1 VHLRADLASTPELV
15 KFRDELQAWL
25 DRHLTQEFI
34 SDPLADPTGAEGEAF
49 ERRRAWQK
57 VLHDG
62 GWIGVHWPAE
72 YGGRGATLAE
82 YALFLVTCGE
92 AGAPEPINV
101 IGLNMVGPTLI
112 EHGTPLQQAL
122 LPEILSA
129 ETIWC
134 QLFSEPEAG
143 SDLGAIRTRARKQA
157 DGRWAVSGQKV
168 WTSLGPA
175 ADLGLLLARTGE
187 APTGFRGLSC
197 FVVDMHAP
205 GVTVRG
211 LRQMGGQTHFS
222 EVFLDDVVL
231 PADAL
236 VGAPDDGWSVATNT
250 LGHERTTAILSRH
263 ASTVQAA
270 SALLGLAGRPGVRAP
285 DRDRAVADWIE
296 AQLFRL
302 NGYRGLAAAV
312 RGQTSAAT
320 WTQRMQWGLLTRR
333 LFETAARLR
342 GADAL
347 LLGDARNESDGR
359 DDDPWGT
366 LLLASRGWTIG
377 GGTTEIQ
384 RNMLGEKILGLPRQP
399 KPAG

>member
-1 VHLRADLASTPELV
+1 MQLRADLATTPELA
-15 KFRDELQAWL
+15 KFRDELRAWL
-25 DRHLTQEFI
+25 DRHLTDEFTT
-34 SDPLADPTGAEGEAF
+34 DPLADPTGAEGEAF
-49 ERRRAWQK
+49 ERRRAWQR
-57 VLHDG
+57 VLHEG

-112 EHGTPLQQAL
+112 EHGTPDQQAL
-122 LPEILSA
+122 LPAILSA

-143 SDLGAIRTRARKQA
+143 SDLGAVRTRARRRD
-157 DGRWAVSGQKV
+157 DGSWVVSGQKV

-187 APTGFRGLSC
+187 APHGFRGLSC

-236 VGAPDDGWSVATNT
+236 AGELDDGWSVATNT

-263 ASTVQAA
+263 ASTIAAA
-270 SALLGLAGRPGVRAP
+270 SALLGLAARPGVRAP
-285 DRDRAVADWIE
+285 DRDRAVAAWIE

-302 NGYRGLAAAV
+302 NGYRGVAAAV
-312 RGQTSAAT
+312 RGDSSPAS
-320 WTQRMQWGLLTRR
+320 WTQRMQWGLLSRR
-333 LFETAARLR
+333 LFETAAGLR
-342 GADAL
+342 GAEAL
-347 LLGDARNESDGR
+347 LLGDGDG
-359 DDDPWGT
+359 DPWGT

-384 RNMLGEKILGLPRQP
+384 RNMLGEKILGLPREP
-399 KPAG
+399 KPV

>member
-1 VHLRADLASTPELV
+1 MQLRADLASTPALIS
-15 KFRDELQAWL
+15 FRDELRAWL
-25 DRHLTQEFI
+25 DRHLSDEFK

-49 ERRRAWQK
+49 ERRRAWQR

-62 GWIGVHWPAE
+62 GWVGVHWPAE

-112 EHGTPLQQAL
+112 GHGSPAQKAL
-122 LPEILSA
+122 LPAILSA
-129 ETIWC
+129 DTIWC
-134 QLFSEPEAG
+134 QLYSEPEAG
-143 SDLGAIRTRARKQA
+143 SDLGAIRTRARRRD
-157 DGRWAVSGQKV
+157 DGAWVVSGQKV
-168 WTSLGPA
+168 WTSLGPK

-187 APTGFRGLSC
+187 APSGFRGLSC

-231 PADAL
+231 PAAAL
-236 VGAPDDGWSVATNT
+236 IGAEHDGWSVATDT

-263 ASTVQAA
+263 ASTINTAA
-270 SALLGLAGRPGVRAP
+270 ALLGLAARPGTEP
-285 DRDRAVADWIE
+285 PERDRAVAAWVE

-302 NGYRGLAAAV
+302 NGYRGVAAGAT
-312 RGQTSAAT
+312 GSAAT
-320 WTQRMQWGLLTRR
+320 WTQRMHWGLLTRR
-333 LFETAARLR
+333 LFEAAAALR

-347 LLGDARNESDGR
+347 LLGDADH
-359 DDDPWGT
+359 DPWGT
-366 LLLASRGWTIG
+366 LLLSSRGWTIG

-384 RNMLGEKILGLPRQP
+384 RNMLAEKVLGLPREP
-399 KPAG
+399 KPAPMVAAARS

>member
-1 VHLRADLASTPELV
+1 MQLRADLATTPELV
-15 KFRDELQAWL
+15 AFRDELRRWL
-25 DRHLTQEFI
+25 DRHLTDEFKT
-34 SDPLADPTGAEGEAF
+34 DPLADPTGAEGEAF
-49 ERRRAWQK
+49 ERRRAWQR
-57 VLHDG
+57 VLHGG
-62 GWIGVHWPAE
+62 GWVGVHWPAE

-112 EHGTPLQQAL
+112 EHGTATQKAL
-122 LPEILSA
+122 LPGILSA
-129 ETIWC
+129 DTIWC

-143 SDLGAIRTRARKQA
+143 SDLGAIRTRARRRE
-157 DGRWAVSGQKV
+157 DGAWVVSGQKV

-197 FVVDMHAP
+197 FVVDMRAP

-211 LRQMGGQTHFS
+211 LRQLGGQTHFS
-222 EVFLDDVVL
+222 EVFLDDAVL
-231 PADAL
+231 PADA
-236 VGAPDDGWSVATNT
+236 VIGAENDGWAVATNT

-263 ASTVQAA
+263 AHTVHAA
-270 SALLGLAGRPGVRAP
+270 AGLLRLAARPGTRP
-285 DRDRAVADWIE
+285 SDRDRTVAAWVE

-302 NGYRGLAAAV
+302 NGYRGVAAAV
-312 RGQTSAAT
+312 RGESSAAP

-333 LFETAARLR
+333 LFETAADLR
-342 GADAL
+342 GPDAL
-347 LLGDARNESDGR
+347 LLGDGG
-359 DDDPWGT
+359 DDPWNT

-384 RNMLGEKILGLPRQP
+384 RNMLAEKILGLPREP
-399 KPAG
+399 KLA

>member
-1 VHLRADLASTPELV
+1 MQLRADLASTPELV
-15 KFRDELQAWL
+15 QFRDELRAWL
-25 DRHLTQEFI
+25 DRHLTDEFK
-34 SDPLADPTGAEGEAF
+34 SAPLADPTGAEGDAF
-49 ERRRAWQK
+49 ERRRAWQW
-57 VLHDG
+57 VLHQG

-92 AGAPEPINV
+92 AGAPEPINT

-112 EHGTPLQQAL
+112 EHGTPAQQAL
-122 LPEILSA
+122 LPGILSA

-143 SDLGAIRTRARKQA
+143 SDLGAIKTRARRRP
-157 DGRWAVSGQKV
+157 DRSWVVSGQKV

-175 ADLGLLLARTGE
+175 SDLGLLLARTGE
-187 APTGFRGLSC
+187 APSGFRGLSC

-231 PADAL
+231 PADSL
-236 VGAPDDGWSVATNT
+236 VGQADDGWTVATDT

-263 ASTVQAA
+263 ASTTHFA
-270 SALLGLAGRPGVRAP
+270 SALLGLAGRAGGRDA
-285 DRDRAVADWIE
+285 DRDRAVAAWIE
-296 AQLFRL
+296 AQVFRL
-302 NGYRGLAAAV
+302 NGYRGVATAAQGLHSPVA
-312 RGQTSAAT
+312 
-320 WTQRMQWGLLTRR
+320 WTQRMQWGLLNCR
-333 LFETAARLR
+333 LLETASALR

-347 LLGDARNESDGR
+347 LLDGA
-359 DDDPWGT
+359 DDSWGA

-384 RNMLGEKILGLPRQP
+384 RNMLAERILGLPKEP
-399 KPAG
+399 KRA

>member
-1 VHLRADLASTPELV
+1 MHLRADLATTPELLA
-15 KFRDELQAWL
+15 FRNDLRAWL
-25 DRHLTQEFI
+25 DRHLTDEFK

-49 ERRRAWQK
+49 ERRRAWQR
-57 VLHDG
+57 VLHEG
-62 GWIGVHWPAE
+62 GWVGVHWPAE

-92 AGAPEPINV
+92 AGAPEPINT

-112 EHGTPLQQAL
+112 EHGTPEQQAL
-122 LPEILSA
+122 LGDILSA
-129 ETIWC
+129 ATIWC

-143 SDLGAIRTRARKQA
+143 SDLGAIKTRARREP
-157 DGRWAVSGQKV
+157 DGSWTVTGQKV

-175 ADLGLLLARTGE
+175 ADLGLLLARTGD
-187 APTGFRGLSC
+187 APTGFCGLSC
-197 FVVDMHAP
+197 FVVDMHSP

-211 LRQMGGQTHFS
+211 LRQMGGQKHFS
-222 EVFLDDVVL
+222 EVFLDDVAL
-231 PADAL
+231 PADAIIGQ
-236 VGAPDDGWSVATNT
+236 VDDGWSVATNT

-263 ASTVQAA
+263 ASTTHFAA
-270 SALLGLAGRPGVRAP
+270 ALLALAGRAGVRRA

-302 NGYRGLAAAV
+302 TGYRGVAAAV
-312 RGQTSAAT
+312 RGEHSPAA
-320 WTQRMQWGLLTRR
+320 WTQRMQWGLLSRR
-333 LFETAARLR
+333 LHETAAVLR
-342 GADAL
+342 GADGL
-347 LLGDARNESDGR
+347 LHDG

-384 RNMLGEKILGLPRQP
+384 RNMLGERVLGLPKEPRS
-399 KPAG
+399 A

>member
-1 VHLRADLASTPELV
+1 MHLRADLASTPRLAA
-15 KFRDELQAWL
+15 FRDELRAWL
-25 DRHLTQEFI
+25 DKHLIDEFK
-34 SDPLADPTGAEGEAF
+34 SEPLADPTGAEGEAF
-49 ERRRAWQK
+49 ERRRAWQR
-57 VLHDG
+57 VLHQG

-112 EHGTPLQQAL
+112 EHGTPQQQTL
-122 LPEILSA
+122 LGHILSA

-143 SDLGAIRTRARKQA
+143 SDLGAIKTRARHRD
-157 DGRWAVSGQKV
+157 DGSWVVSGQKV

-197 FVVDMHAP
+197 FVVDMQAP

-231 PADAL
+231 
-236 VGAPDDGWSVATNT
+236 APDAIIGQENDGWAVATNT

-263 ASTVQAA
+263 ASTINAA
-270 SALLGLAGRPGVRAP
+270 AALLSLAGRPEVRP
-285 DRDRAVADWIE
+285 SDRDAALSAWID

-302 NGYRGLAAAV
+302 NGYRGVAAAS
-312 RGQTSAAT
+312 RGEPSPAG
-320 WTQRMQWGLLTRR
+320 WTQRMHWGLLNRR
-333 LFETAARLR
+333 LFETAALLR

-347 LLGDARNESDGR
+347 LLAGEDDA
-359 DDDPWGT
+359 WGS

-384 RNMLGEKILGLPRQP
+384 RNMLAEKILGLPREP
-399 KPAG
+399 KPA

>member
-1 VHLRADLASTPELV
+1 MQLRADLATTPELV
-15 KFRDELQAWL
+15 RFRDELRTWL
-25 DRHLTQEFI
+25 DRHLTDEFK

-49 ERRRAWQK
+49 ERRRAWQR
-57 VLHDG
+57 VLHHG
-62 GWIGVHWPAE
+62 GWVGVHWPAE

-92 AGAPEPINV
+92 AGAPEPINT

-112 EHGTPLQQAL
+112 EHGTPEQQAL
-122 LPEILSA
+122 LPGILSA
-129 ETIWC
+129 DTIWC

-143 SDLGAIRTRARKQA
+143 SDLGGIKTRARRQA
-157 DGRWAVSGQKV
+157 DGSWIVSGQKV

-175 ADLGLLLARTGE
+175 ADLGLLLARTGDG
-187 APTGFRGLSC
+187 PTGFRGLSC

-222 EVFLDDVVL
+222 EVFLDEVVL
-231 PADAL
+231 PADAV
-236 VGAPDDGWSVATNT
+236 VGQPDDGWAVATNT

-263 ASTVQAA
+263 ASTAHFA
-270 SALLGLAGRPGVRAP
+270 SALLGLAGRPGVRP
-285 DRDRAVADWIE
+285 SDRDRAVADWIE

-302 NGYRGLAAAV
+302 NGYRGVAAAV
-312 RGQTSAAT
+312 RGDHSPAV

-333 LFETAARLR
+333 LHETAAALR

-347 LLGDARNESDGR
+347 LLDG

-384 RNMLGEKILGLPRQP
+384 RNMLGERILGLPKEP
-399 KPAG
+399 KLT

>member
-1 VHLRADLASTPELV
+1 VQLRADPASTPELV
-15 KFRDELQAWL
+15 KFRDELRAWL
-25 DRHLTQEFI
+25 DRHLTEEFDA
-34 SDPLADPTGAEGEAF
+34 DPLADPTGSEGEAF
-49 ERRRAWQK
+49 ERRRAWQQ

-62 GWIGVHWPAE
+62 GWVGVHWPEE

-82 YALFLVTCGE
+82 YAVFLVTCGE
-92 AGAPEPINV
+92 AGAPEPVNQ

-112 EHGTPLQQAL
+112 GHGTPAQQAL
-122 LPEILSA
+122 LPDILSA

-143 SDLGAIRTRARKQA
+143 SDLGALRTRARRQA
-157 DGRWAVSGQKV
+157 DGRWVVSGQKV
-168 WTSLGPA
+168 WTSLGPV
-175 ADLGLLLARTGE
+175 ADLGLLLARTGD

-197 FVVDMHAP
+197 FVVDMHTP

-222 EVFLDDVVL
+222 EVFLDDVEL

-236 VGAPDDGWSVATNT
+236 IGPEDDGWSVATDT

-263 ASTVQAA
+263 ASTAHAA
-270 SALLGLAGRPGVRAP
+270 AAVLGLAGRAGVRPP

-302 NGYRGLAAAV
+302 NGYRGVAAAV
-312 RGQTSAAT
+312 RGEPSPAA
-320 WTQRMQWGLLTRR
+320 WTQRMQWGLLNRR
-333 LFETAARLR
+333 LFETAALLR

-347 LLGDARNESDGR
+347 LLAPDPDDA
-359 DDDPWGT
+359 WGT

-377 GGTTEIQ
+377 GGTTEVQ
-384 RNMLGEKILGLPRQP
+384 RNMLGEKILGLPREP
-399 KPAG
+399 KPPA

>member
-1 VHLRADLASTPELV
+1 VQLRADLATTPELV
-15 KFRDELQAWL
+15 AFRDELRRWL
-25 DRHLTQEFI
+25 DRHLTDEFKT
-34 SDPLADPTGAEGEAF
+34 DPLADPTGAEGEAF
-49 ERRRAWQK
+49 ERRRAWQR
-57 VLHDG
+57 VLHGG
-62 GWIGVHWPAE
+62 GWVGVHWPAE

-112 EHGTPLQQAL
+112 EHGTATQKAL
-122 LPEILSA
+122 LPGILSA
-129 ETIWC
+129 DTIWC

-143 SDLGAIRTRARKQA
+143 SDLGAIRTRARRRE
-157 DGRWAVSGQKV
+157 DGAWVVSGQKV

-197 FVVDMHAP
+197 FVVDMRAP

-222 EVFLDDVVL
+222 EVFLDDAVL
-231 PADAL
+231 PADA
-236 VGAPDDGWSVATNT
+236 VIGAENDGWAVATNT

-263 ASTVQAA
+263 AHTVHAA
-270 SALLGLAGRPGVRAP
+270 AGLLRLAARPGTRP
-285 DRDRAVADWIE
+285 SDRDRTVAAWVE

-302 NGYRGLAAAV
+302 NGYRGVAAAV
-312 RGQTSAAT
+312 RGESSAAP

-333 LFETAARLR
+333 LFETAADLR
-342 GADAL
+342 GPDAL
-347 LLGDARNESDGR
+347 LLGDGG
-359 DDDPWGT
+359 DDPWNT

-384 RNMLGEKILGLPRQP
+384 RNMLAEKILGLPREP
-399 KPAG
+399 KLA

>member
-1 VHLRADLASTPELV
+1 MQLRADLATTPELV
-15 KFRDELQAWL
+15 QLRDELRAWL
-25 DRHLTQEFI
+25 DRNLTDEFK

-49 ERRRAWQK
+49 ERRRAWQR
-57 VLHDG
+57 VLHQG

-92 AGAPEPINV
+92 AGAPEPINT

-112 EHGTPLQQAL
+112 EHGTPAQQAL
-122 LPEILSA
+122 LPGILSA
-129 ETIWC
+129 DTIWC

-143 SDLGAIRTRARKQA
+143 SDLGAIKTRARRQP
-157 DGRWAVSGQKV
+157 DGSWVVSGQKV

-175 ADLGLLLARTGE
+175 SDLGQLLARTGE

-231 PADAL
+231 PAEA
-236 VGAPDDGWSVATNT
+236 VIGAVDDGWTVATNT

-263 ASTVQAA
+263 ASTAHFA
-270 SALLGLAGRPGVRAP
+270 SALLGLAGRAGVRDA
-285 DRDRAVADWIE
+285 DRDRAVAAWIE
-296 AQLFRL
+296 AQVFRL
-302 NGYRGLAAAV
+302 NGYRGVAAAV
-312 RGQTSAAT
+312 RGEHSPTS
-320 WTQRMQWGLLTRR
+320 WTQRMQWGLLNCR
-333 LFETAARLR
+333 LLETAAALR
-342 GADAL
+342 GADGL
-347 LLGDARNESDGR
+347 LLEG

-366 LLLASRGWTIG
+366 LLLSSRGWTIG

-384 RNMLGEKILGLPRQP
+384 RNMLAERILGLPKEPRR
-399 KPAG
+399 A